1 MRKQRGPK
9 RVGHR
14 GGKRERRRAR
24 GLQPYMGD
32 PQGLYPENYA
42 PGDAVGAGAEVS
54 SGAGAEGASESDGV
68 PAAGPSGC
76 SVR

>member
-1 MRKQRGPK
+1 MKKQRGPK
-9 RVGHR
+9 RAGHR

-24 GLQPYMGD
+24 GLYPFMGD

-42 PGDAVGAGAEVS
+42 PED
-54 SGAGAEGASESDGV
+54 
-68 PAAGPSGC
+68 AAGGGGAVEEGSEGDDMPSPEPSAC